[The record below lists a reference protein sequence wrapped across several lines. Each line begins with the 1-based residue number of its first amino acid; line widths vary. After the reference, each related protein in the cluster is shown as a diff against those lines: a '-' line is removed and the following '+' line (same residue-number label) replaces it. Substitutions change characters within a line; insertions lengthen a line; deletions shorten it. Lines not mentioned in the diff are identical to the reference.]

1 MNGPTAACEIRKL
14 GSDVFLVGIT
24 GNMLNEDVQHF
35 KSMGANVVLPKPVQ
49 LPVLEEVLVEHGVV
63 SGGGMQ
69 STGGTDD
76 SILIFVFIPQVTFQG
91 TENLR
96 IIIDGKNDGL
106 SGSRHDMW
114 LAGG

>member
-76 SILIFVFIPQVTFQG
+76 STNSRSNSSAIRQAVVDVGLM
-91 TENLR
+91 R
-96 IIIDGKNDGL
+96 I
-106 SGSRHDMW
+106 
-114 LAGG
+114 

>member
-76 SILIFVFIPQVTFQG
+76 STNRRSNSSAVRQAVVDVGLI
-91 TENLR
+91 R
-96 IIIDGKNDGL
+96 I
-106 SGSRHDMW
+106 
-114 LAGG
+114 

>member
-63 SGGGMQ
+63 SGGGMP

-76 SILIFVFIPQVTFQG
+76 STNSRSNSSAVWQAVVDVGLI
-91 TENLR
+91 R
-96 IIIDGKNDGL
+96 I
-106 SGSRHDMW
+106 
-114 LAGG
+114 